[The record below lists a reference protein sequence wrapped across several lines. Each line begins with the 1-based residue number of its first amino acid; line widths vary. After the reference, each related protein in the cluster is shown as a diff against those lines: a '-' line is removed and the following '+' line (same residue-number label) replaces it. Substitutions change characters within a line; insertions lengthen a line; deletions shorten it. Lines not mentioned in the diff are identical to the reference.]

1 MAEIVANHSPIDILS
16 ETPAS
21 FRVAPFSRVYDDY
34 RDERRDLHTREIEG
48 KDTAQQ
54 LRKVLWRKEVLAGVA
69 ADIYEAADNLSAFTQ
84 HIAVALEMSRQ
95 KRYESSTDPRIIIM
109 AAYIMPLSLQETR
122 PSPIPSP
129 IESIMVTAENTAAA
143 QDFADAGRGT
153 LTGLIMSGSPGWG
166 AYYAP
171 HNTHRPSASSET
183 QQLRKRSDSDLLA
196 IARDITTIGETLDTY
211 IAKGMVSENERLRF
225 AKFIELERQGKADI
239 FSIRTHHKGLEQSI
253 HFITHEIMDALVAIQ
268 GIRTREEDGH
278 TINHLKDFRPNSPR
292 NPTRNGGGY
301 TIDDLKGLR
310 MAIFRPNTTCLED
323 ELGYISDS
331 PVGSVITVN
340 GERTYSMGLLDFYV
354 AAKHR
359 VLLDDSEGYVQSQT
373 TALRTAI
380 AQIQGERKP
389 SNIPRSIAMPRGALR
404 EMQDWLSLK

>member
-1 MAEIVANHSPIDILS
+1 MAEIVANHSPADILS
-16 ETPAS
+16 EAPAS
-21 FRVAPFSRVYDDY
+21 FHVAPFSRVYDDY
-34 RDERRDLHTREIEG
+34 RDERRNLHDRELAG

-54 LRKVLWRKEVLAGVA
+54 LHKVLWRKEVLAGVA
-69 ADIYEAADNLSAFTQ
+69 ADIYQASGSLSIFTE
-84 HIAVALEMSRQ
+84 HIAAALEISRQ
-95 KRYESSTDPRIIIM
+95 KRHDSGADPRTIIM

-122 PSPIPSP
+122 PLPIPSP
-129 IESIMVTAENTAAA
+129 VESIMVTAENTAAA
-143 QDFADAGRGT
+143 QDFADAGKGT

-171 HNTHRPSASSET
+171 HDIHRPSASSET
-183 QQLRKRSDSDLLA
+183 QQPRKRSDSDLLA
-196 IARDITTIGETLDTY
+196 IAKDTAAIGETLDTY
-211 IAKGMVSENERLRF
+211 IAKGMVSEKERQRF

-253 HFITHEIMDALVAIQ
+253 HFITHEIMDALVAMQ
-268 GIRTREEDGH
+268 GIRTRGEDGH

-310 MAIFRPNTTCLED
+310 TAIFRPNTTCLED

-359 VLLDDSEGYVQSQT
+359 VLLDNPEGYIQSQT
-373 TALRTAI
+373 AVLRAAI
-380 AQIQGERKP
+380 AQIQGKEKP
-389 SNIPRSIAMPRGALR
+389 INIPRSAAMPKATLR
-404 EMQDWLSLK
+404 EMQDWLSLR